1 VRICVTGAT
10 GVIGQRLLGA
20 LRDAGAAEEVTI
32 LSRDP
37 VRASSKLGAIGAP
50 PAHAFAWEPSGELAP
65 AHALAGRDAV
75 VHLSGER
82 IDQRWSAKA
91 KRAIWESR
99 VLGTRNLIAALA
111 GVEPRPHTL
120 VSASAVGYYGSHG
133 EEPLD
138 EEAPAGGD
146 FLAQAC
152 VAWEQEAQ
160 RAGSLGMR
168 VVTIRTGVVLDRAG
182 GALKSMLPPFR
193 LGLGGPIAGGR
204 QYMSWIHHA
213 DLTGIMLAALKD
225 ARWSGA
231 VNATA
236 PEPVSNR
243 AFSRALGRAL
253 RRPALMPVPAVAL
266 RAAYGEMSSVLTS
279 GARVMPAKALVLGY
293 HFSHPQLEE
302 ALRAEL
308 ARA

>member
-1 VRICVTGAT
+1 VRLCVTGAT
-10 GVIGQRLLGA
+10 GVIGRRLLAA
-20 LRDAGAAEEVTI
+20 LRDSGAAEEVTV

-37 VRASSKLGAIGAP
+37 LRASARLGAIGAA
-50 PAHAFAWEPSGELAP
+50 PARAFAWEPSGELAP
-65 AHALAGRDAV
+65 AQALAGRDAV
-75 VHLSGER
+75 VHLAGER
-82 IDQRWSAKA
+82 IDQRWSPKA
-91 KRAIWESR
+91 KRAIRESR

-120 VSASAVGYYGSHG
+120 ISASAVGYYGSHG

-138 EEAPAGGD
+138 EEAPPGGD
-146 FLAQAC
+146 FLAQLCA
-152 VAWEQEAQ
+152 AWEHEAHG
-160 RAGSLGMR
+160 AGALGMR
-168 VVTIRTGVVLDRAG
+168 VVAIRTGVLLDRAG
-182 GALKSMLPPFR
+182 GALKRMLPPFR

-213 DLTGIMLAALKD
+213 DLVQIMLAALGD
-225 ARWSGA
+225 ASWSGP

-253 RRPALMPVPAVAL
+253 KRPALMPVPAIAL

-293 HFSHPQLEE
+293 RFSHPQLEE

>member
-1 VRICVTGAT
+1 MRLCVTGAT
-10 GVIGQRLLGA
+10 GVVGQRLLGA
-20 LRDAGAAEEVTI
+20 LRDAGAADEVTV

-37 VRASSKLGAIGAP
+37 VRASSKLGAIGAA
-50 PAHAFAWEPSGELAP
+50 PAQAFAWEPRGELAP
-65 AHALAGRDAV
+65 AQALAGRDAV
-75 VHLSGER
+75 VHLAGER
-82 IDQRWSAKA
+82 IDQRWSAEA
-91 KRAIWESR
+91 KRAIGESR

-146 FLAQAC
+146 FLAQLCA
-152 VAWEQEAQ
+152 AWEQEAQ
-160 RAGSLGMR
+160 RAGALGMR
-168 VVTIRTGVVLDRAG
+168 VVAIRTGVVLDRAG
-182 GALKSMLPPFR
+182 GALKRMLPPFR
-193 LGLGGPIAGGR
+193 LGLGGPLAGGR

-213 DLTGIMLAALKD
+213 DLTGIMLAALGD

-253 RRPALMPVPAVAL
+253 KRPALMPVPAIAL

-293 HFSHPQLEE
+293 RFSHPQLEE
-302 ALRAEL
+302 ALRA
-308 ARA
+308 AITRA

>member
-1 VRICVTGAT
+1 MRLCVTGAT
-10 GVIGQRLLGA
+10 GVVGQRLLGA
-20 LRDAGAAEEVTI
+20 LRDAGSADEVTV

-37 VRASSKLGAIGAP
+37 VRATSKLGAIGAA
-50 PAHAFAWEPSGELAP
+50 PAQAFAWEPSGELAP
-65 AHALAGRDAV
+65 AQALAGRDAV
-75 VHLSGER
+75 VHLAGAR
-82 IDQRWSAKA
+82 IDQRWSATA
-91 KRAIWESR
+91 KRAIWDSR
-99 VLGTRNLIAALA
+99 VLGTRNLITALA

-120 VSASAVGYYGSHG
+120 VSASGVGYYGPHG

-146 FLAQAC
+146 FLAQLC
-152 VAWEQEAQ
+152 TSWEQEAQ
-160 RAGSLGMR
+160 RAGALGLR
-168 VVTIRTGVVLDRAG
+168 VVVIRTGIVLDRAG
-182 GALKSMLPPFR
+182 GALKRMLPPFR

-213 DLTGIMLAALKD
+213 DLTGIMVAALGD
-225 ARWSGA
+225 TRWSGA

-253 RRPALMPVPAVAL
+253 KRPALMPLPALAL
-266 RAAYGEMSSVLTS
+266 RAAYGEMSSALTS

-293 HFSHPQLEE
+293 RFSHPQLEE
-302 ALRAEL
+302 ALRSAL
-308 ARA
+308 ASA

>member
-1 VRICVTGAT
+1 VTGAT
-10 GVIGQRLLGA
+10 GVVGQRLLGA
-20 LRDAGAAEEVTI
+20 LRDAGGADEVTV

-37 VRASSKLGAIGAP
+37 VRASSKLGAIGAA
-50 PAHAFAWEPSGELAP
+50 PAQAFAWEPSGELAP
-65 AHALAGRDAV
+65 AQALAGRDAV
-75 VHLSGER
+75 VHLAGER

-111 GVEPRPHTL
+111 GVEARPHTL
-120 VSASAVGYYGSHG
+120 ISASAVGYYGSHG

-138 EEAPAGGD
+138 EEAPAGGG
-146 FLAQAC
+146 FLAQLCAE
-152 VAWEQEAQ
+152 WEQEAQ

-168 VVTIRTGVVLDRAG
+168 VVAIRTGVLLDHAG
-182 GALKSMLPPFR
+182 GALKRMLPPFR
-193 LGLGGPIAGGR
+193 LGLGGPLAGGR
-204 QYMSWIHHA
+204 QYISWIHHA
-213 DLTGIMLAALKD
+213 DLTGIMLAALAD

-243 AFSRALGRAL
+243 TFSRALGRAL
-253 RRPALMPVPAVAL
+253 RRPALMPLPAFAL
-266 RAAYGEMSSVLTS
+266 RAAYGEMSSVITS

-293 HFSHPQLEE
+293 SFSHPQLEE
-302 ALRAEL
+302 ALRAAL

>member
-20 LRDAGAAEEVTI
+20 LRDAGAAHDVTI

-50 PAHAFAWEPSGELAP
+50 PAQALAWEASTEPAP
-65 AHALAGRDAV
+65 AEALAGRDAV
-75 VHLSGER
+75 VHLAGER

-99 VLGTRNLIAALA
+99 VLGTRNLIAGLA
-111 GVEPRPHTL
+111 GVEPRPQTL
-120 VSASAVGYYGSHG
+120 VSASAIGYYGSRG
-133 EEPLD
+133 EEPRD
-138 EEAPAGGD
+138 EEAPACSG
-146 FLAQAC
+146 FLAQTC

-160 RAGSLGMR
+160 RARSLDMR
-168 VVTIRTGVVLDRAG
+168 VVAIRTGVVLDMAG
-182 GALKSMLPPFR
+182 GALKSMLPAFR
-193 LGLGGPIAGGR
+193 LGLGGPVAGGR

-213 DLTGIMLAALKD
+213 DLVQIMLAALAD
-225 ARWSGA
+225 GRWSGA

-243 AFSRALGRAL
+243 TFSRALGRAL
-253 RRPALMPVPAVAL
+253 RRPALMPVPALAL
-266 RAAYGEMSSVLTS
+266 RAVYGEMSSVITS
-279 GARVMPAKALVLGY
+279 SARVMPAKALVLGY
-293 HFSHPQLEE
+293 GFSHPQLDE
-302 ALRAEL
+302 ALRAAL
-308 ARA
+308 ARD

>member
-1 VRICVTGAT
+1 VRLCVTGAT

-20 LRDAGAAEEVTI
+20 LRDAGVTDEVTV

-37 VRASSKLGAIGAP
+37 LRASSKLGAIGAP
-50 PAHAFAWEPSGELAP
+50 PAQAFAWEPRGELAP
-65 AHALAGRDAV
+65 AQALAGRDAV
-75 VHLSGER
+75 VHLAGER

-120 VSASAVGYYGSHG
+120 LSASAVGYYGSHG

-138 EEAPAGGD
+138 EEAPAGGG

-160 RAGSLGMR
+160 RASSLGMR
-168 VVTIRTGVVLDRAG
+168 VVAIRTGVVLDRAG

-193 LGLGGPIAGGR
+193 LGLGGPVAGGR

-213 DLTGIMLAALKD
+213 DLTGIMLAALTD

-253 RRPALMPVPAVAL
+253 RRPALMPVPAIVL

-293 HFSHPQLEE
+293 RFSHPQLEE
-302 ALRAEL
+302 ALRAAL